1 MTLWL
6 TLLLLGSLT
15 LFMIV
20 AWVLRLLRPKQVDRT
35 SHDFSFEQLLRLH
48 QAGQISTEEFEL
60 AKAEVLARRPMESV
74 DPSKRG
80 FEVLQAPRPTFQSL
94 EERSSP

>member
-6 TLLLLGSLT
+6 TLLLLGSMV
-15 LFMIV
+15 LFIFV
-20 AWVLRLLRPKQVDRT
+20 AWVLRLLRPRQADMT
-35 SHDFSFEQLLRLH
+35 SHDFSIEQLLRLH
-48 QAGQISTEEFEL
+48 QAGQISAEEFER
-60 AKAEVLARRPMESV
+60 AKAEVLARRPADPI